1 MSNTTPSLTLS
12 TPLTTQH
19 LDEFVETGCLHL
31 KRFIPSDLAHAAEE
45 AIWRVVPQKRDQPE
59 NWPEGWTQPA
69 GCWGL
74 PEVQACFI
82 TPLIDAIDQLVGFG
96 MHNTLRGNA
105 NSFGPI
111 ILFPQRDKTW
121 RPPSPHIDQ
130 HGPMHRTFVLGIIA
144 YTHDV
149 PTRCGATA
157 LWPRAFKDLED
168 AALRL
173 NKLPAD
179 VITSKSEFTPPADF
193 YEAAGSIGDVLLFTR
208 NGLHS
213 STLNLSDRPRVAM
226 QTMVHLNAQGEAHCR
241 NCEQPRTP
249 IERIYDRHYTD
260 YHLFNYFGCRAKNQ
274 GEA

>member
-1 MSNTTPSLTLS
+1 MTNPPPAPILTPK
-12 TPLTTQH
+12 Q
-19 LDEFVETGCLHL
+19 LDEFVDTGCLHL
-31 KRFIPSDLAHAAEE
+31 RRFIPAELAHAAEE
-45 AIWRVVPQKRDQPE
+45 AIWRTIPHKRNDPKD
-59 NWPEGWTQPA
+59 WPEGWTQPA
-69 GCWGL
+69 DCWQL
-74 PEVQACFI
+74 PELKACF
-82 TPLIDAIDQLVGFG
+82 TTRLIDVIDQLVGAG
-96 MHNTLRGNA
+96 LHGILRGNP

-130 HGPMHRTFVLGIIA
+130 HGPMHRTFVLGIIT

-149 PTRCGATA
+149 PSRCGATA

-168 AALRL
+168 AALRA

-179 VITSKSEFTPPADF
+179 VIAMKNEFTAPTDF
-193 YEAAGSIGDVLLFTR
+193 YEAAGHIGDVLLFTR

-226 QTMVHLNAQGEAHCR
+226 QTMVHLTAEGEARCR
-241 NCEQPRTP
+241 NGDKPRTP
-249 IERIYDRHYTD
+249 VERIYDRRFVD